1 MASRCYLCAKKK
13 EPAFYWET
21 PCLDH
26 KYKHAKN
33 CLKEGI
39 HLACTNH
46 VFFEMLSFEALAA
59 AIKYSDYRNPTS
71 IWWFARVSLNFN
83 SKEAETD
90 ALTCLNSIPNIST
103 AKWLGESERSLSKWK
118 KLAAATLLVVEQ
130 NKKKGKEQGDI
141 VDLDRKI
148 YRALKRKYGKS
159 WSPIGGV
166 FRKKLLGK

>member
-1 MASRCYLCAKKK
+1 MTRCYLCAKKK

-39 HLACTNH
+39 HLVCVGA
-46 VFFEMLSFEALAA
+46 VFFDMVSFEAFAA

-90 ALTCLNSIPNIST
+90 ALTCLNSIPSIST

-166 FRKKLLGK
+166 FREK